1 MIGSISHEIS
11 HYIPRNHPISL
22 FPPCVFAPYQGQQLP
37 FEISQKLPIRLR
49 KATANLIDGTNTP
62 ELTRHRPGNQPYM
75 FINVKEMGYEI
86 LCKYIYIYIKHL
98 KYLEMPINRS
108 YWCDTPITGGIW
120 SFSPDVSESERK
132 LPMSSLKDP
141 TTSSNVSKAIGS
153 SDPPPPIL
161 PQMGWMNHWKMLC
174 RVYYCF
180 TNMMDL

>member
-108 YWCDTPITGGIW
+108 Y
-120 SFSPDVSESERK
+120 
-132 LPMSSLKDP
+132 
-141 TTSSNVSKAIGS
+141 
-153 SDPPPPIL
+153 
-161 PQMGWMNHWKMLC
+161 
-174 RVYYCF
+174 
-180 TNMMDL
+180 